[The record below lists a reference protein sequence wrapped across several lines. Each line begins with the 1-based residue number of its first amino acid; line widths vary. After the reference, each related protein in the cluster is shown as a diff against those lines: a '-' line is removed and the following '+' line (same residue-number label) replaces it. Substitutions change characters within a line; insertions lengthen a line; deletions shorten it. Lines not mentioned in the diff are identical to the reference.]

1 MSNMHRIHWFDQR
14 IREGHYPS
22 SKDMALQF
30 EISRRQAQRDIEYM
44 AVSLRAPLLYI
55 AKHRG
60 YSYEDKTYVLPHLYI
75 TEEEKEVLSF
85 LARKYGQYS
94 SDQPSRVQRVA
105 HLLSRFTGEEPP
117 ESFGQLPF
125 FEAQPR
131 LIEINGQLAFAIS
144 HRTIVHI
151 RYRDEAG
158 ESRLDICPVQ
168 LVSKYNADY
177 VAAYGTDGSRK
188 RLYRLDGIM
197 DLQVTS
203 RLFEDRDEQDA
214 AVVER
219 DLPAIKPFT
228 ARIKLIHELE
238 EATWFG
244 YAARPVGE
252 LLYEINFYDT
262 ESFIQ
267 QLMQAAWQRLD
278 APKWLRTRLQ
288 ARCEQVLS
296 RLNGEEM
303 L

>member
-75 TEEEKEVLSF
+75 TEEEKDVLSF

-144 HRTIVHI
+144 HRAIVHI
-151 RYRDEAG
+151 RYRDETG

-252 LLYEINFYDT
+252 LLYEIDFYDT
-262 ESFIQ
+262 ESFMQ
-267 QLMQAAWQRLD
+267 QLMQAVWQRLD
-278 APKWLRTRLQ
+278 APKWLRARLQ

>member
-75 TEEEKEVLSF
+75 TEEEKDVLSF

-144 HRTIVHI
+144 HRAIVHI

-188 RLYRLDGIM
+188 RLYRVDGIM

-252 LLYEINFYDT
+252 LLYEIDFYDT
-262 ESFIQ
+262 ESFMQ

-278 APKWLRTRLQ
+278 APKWLRARLQ